1 METYC
6 VSCNKTTE
14 SKKSSVRWIKKDR
27 ITFLSNCVVCGR
39 KKLNFIKNKKFHN
52 FNDLFKLD
60 KVIKNFLL
68 NGDKFIPE
76 LDLKQTRCTYSA
88 SGPFIKQWGGIQKFR
103 ETCNLKHLYRN
114 ELDEVCFYPEAAY
127 SDIKNLAKR
136 TISDNILKDRGYE
149 IVRNHKYDGYQ
160 RALASMIYKFLD
172 KETRQGKQGWV
183 QITTSW
189 KIT

>member
-1 METYC
+1 M
-6 VSCNKTTE
+6 
-14 SKKSSVRWIKKDR
+14 
-27 ITFLSNCVVCGR
+27 
-39 KKLNFIKNKKFHN
+39 
-52 FNDLFKLD
+52 D

-160 RALASMIYKFLD
+160 RALASMI
-172 KETRQGKQGWV
+172 
-183 QITTSW
+183 
-189 KIT
+189 

>member
-88 SGPFIKQWGGIQKFR
+88 SGPFIKQWGRIQKFR

-114 ELDEVCFYPEAAY
+114 ELDEA
-127 SDIKNLAKR
+127 
-136 TISDNILKDRGYE
+136 YE